1 MTSPSISDQ
10 DSKDQGKSLPKT
22 ENLRESERSGSHPP
36 ALDRSASRDNVRN
49 EKDSEFRQM
58 TQIGDGR
65 GIKDRERGRDRDY
78 QRERDNFRDRN
89 GPPRIE
95 RGGSDRDRD
104 SDRDRE
110 RERERE
116 RERQRDRDRDRDRE
130 RDRKRDRDSHP
141 RTERER
147 DREMR
152 SERELR
158 SERESNNLKNLPPR
172 FLKLQQG
179 RGSGHNFERIPS
191 SGSERGDFNRMNSN
205 NIDGPANQDKQS
217 HRNEE
222 NKAPM
227 PFAPYDNRWN
237 FPTSKSNQRENFH
250 HSSNSTSGG
259 KRSEDQ
265 GNKGN
270 LRRNRTDSDISAK
283 DTDKPEDR
291 RRERHTPDEPRH
303 PRHPPRKLS
312 SSSDTRHSNR

>member
-1 MTSPSISDQ
+1 MSCFFFNFQVAPPSISDQ
-10 DSKDQGKSLPKT
+10 DSKPLPKA

-36 ALDRSASRDNVRN
+36 ALDRSTSRDNVRN

-65 GIKDRERGRDRDY
+65 GIKDRDRVRDKDY
-78 QRERDNFRDRN
+78 HRERDNYRDRN
-89 GPPRIE
+89 GPARIE

-104 SDRDRE
+104 RKRDH
-110 RERERE
+110 
-116 RERQRDRDRDRDRE
+116 DRDRDSHP
-130 RDRKRDRDSHP
+130 RDRDSHP

-152 SERELR
+152 SERE
-158 SERESNNLKNLPPR
+158 SNNLKNLPPR
-172 FLKLQQG
+172 FLRLQAETIKG
-179 RGSGHNFERIPS
+179 KGSGHNFERMPS

-205 NIDGPANQDKQS
+205 NADGPSNQEKPS

-227 PFAPYDNRWN
+227 PFAPYDSRWN

-250 HSSNSTSGG
+250 HSSNSTSG
-259 KRSEDQ
+259 KRTEDQ

-312 SSSDTRHSNR
+312 SSSDTRHSTR